1 MMTAPGS
8 SRAFQDK
15 NMKKFLP
22 VAALAMAAL
31 GGAYY
36 LTRPPVPLTQ
46 NDPQTNPAIDP
57 GDESIVE
64 VTLPAELSG
73 PAQIGKRA
81 FDGTCAACHGA
92 NASGRIGYGPPLVH
106 KVYEPG
112 HHGDMAFYMAVQ
124 NGVRAHHW
132 PFGDMPA
139 QSGLTRA
146 DVSDI
151 IAYVREMQ
159 RANGID

>member
-1 MMTAPGS
+1 MLTAPGS
-8 SRAFQDK
+8 PRAFQDK

-22 VAALAMAAL
+22 VAALALAAL

-46 NDPQTNPAIDP
+46 NDTQIDP
-57 GDESIVE
+57 SDESIVE
-64 VTLPAELSG
+64 VILPAELSG

-92 NASGRIGYGPPLVH
+92 NGSGRIGYGPPLVH